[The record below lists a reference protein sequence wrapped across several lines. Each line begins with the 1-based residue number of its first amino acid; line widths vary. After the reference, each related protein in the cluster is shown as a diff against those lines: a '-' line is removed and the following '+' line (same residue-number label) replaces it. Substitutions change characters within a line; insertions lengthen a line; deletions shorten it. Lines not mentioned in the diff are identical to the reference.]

1 MTRARVPIRR
11 TARLVGLAAAGWL
24 AHAGAARAF
33 PQFDPTNA
41 DTGAGAG
48 ATDLAAPDAQ
58 DLRHQLQIANG
69 LAAPPGGGWTIL
81 PRIDVQEMLND
92 NIFQVS
98 GPRRWDLVTYVSPGI
113 AIAGETSHLQLTVN
127 YSPTLEMY
135 MQNGSQN
142 ALTQQLNAIGLLT
155 LVPDRVFVDMRA
167 LAGVQATNGIL
178 GGMGTLGS
186 GGVASVA
193 VGGTGSVTG
202 NGLGLAKDN
211 RSQTMS
217 FGASPY
223 VLGRLGS
230 YGDYKVG
237 ASVDVSH
244 VTNANGFVV
253 LPFSGG
259 GGTAQTLVTTEQM
272 ARFTSGDYFTVVQDQ
287 LDLHLSQSNGSY
299 DQGSTP
305 AVALINQSTT
315 STRQTASN
323 QVTWHYNE
331 SIAVFASLGY
341 ENIRYTGLNG
351 LDIND
356 MTWSVGATLTPNQD
370 SFLTLSY
377 GHQEGA
383 DSLTMNA
390 RYALT
395 ARTTVSA
402 SYSSTVGTQLQNLQ
416 RQLDLATSNGNGGL
430 VNGQTGGTLFNN
442 NNLLNVQPGI
452 YRFNSLTLNTTTV
465 LDRDVINLA
474 VGYTK
479 QNGVGSGLFSG
490 TSSESKYG
498 SVQWIHQMTPA
509 MTLSGA
515 ASYTTQ
521 TYTVGGNTQSVAGSA
536 VLQYILSDTLST
548 SLRYMFTDRTSP
560 VPGQTMY
567 QNLII
572 VGFTKQF

>member
-1 MTRARVPIRR
+1 MTRAGVPIRR

-24 AHAGAARAF
+24 VHAGAARAF
-33 PQFDPTNA
+33 PQFDPSNA
-41 DTGAGAG
+41 DTGTGAG

-58 DLRHQLQIANG
+58 DLRHQLQVANG
-69 LAAPPGGGWTIL
+69 LAAPAGGGWTIL
-81 PRIDVQEMLND
+81 PRIDVQEMFDD
-92 NIFQVS
+92 NVFQVS

-135 MQNGSQN
+135 MINGSQN
-142 ALTQQLNAIGLLT
+142 SVTQQLNAIGLLT
-155 LVPDRVFVDMRA
+155 LVPDRVFVDVRA

-178 GGMGTLGS
+178 GGTGTLGS

-193 VGGTGSVTG
+193 VGGTGSTTS
-202 NGLGLAKDN
+202 NGLGLAKNN
-211 RSQTMS
+211 RTQTMS
-217 FGASPY
+217 VGASPY

-230 YGDYKVG
+230 YGDYKIG
-237 ASVDVSH
+237 TSVDVSH
-244 VTNANGFVV
+244 QADANGFAV

-259 GGTAQTLVTTEQM
+259 GGAQTLVTTEQM

-299 DQGSTP
+299 DQSGTLG
-305 AVALINQSTT
+305 AALANQTT
-315 STRQTASN
+315 ASTRQTASN
-323 QVTWHYNE
+323 QVTWHYDQT
-331 SIAVFASLGY
+331 IAVFVSLGY
-341 ENIRYTGLNG
+341 ENIRYTGQNG
-351 LDIND
+351 LNING
-356 MTWSVGATLTPNQD
+356 MTWSVGTTLTPNQD

-377 GHQEGA
+377 GRQEGA
-383 DSLTMNA
+383 NALSMSA

-416 RQLDLATSNGNGGL
+416 RQLDQATSNGNGGL
-430 VNGQTGGTLFNN
+430 VNGQTGGTLFTN
-442 NNLLNVQPGI
+442 NNLTSVQSGI

-465 LDRDVINLA
+465 LDRDVISLA
-474 VGYTK
+474 AGYTK
-479 QNGVGSGLFSG
+479 QTGVGSGTFSG
-490 TSSESKYG
+490 TSSETKYG

-521 TYTVGGNTQSVAGSA
+521 TYTGGGNTQSVAGSA

-572 VGFTKQF
+572 AGFTKQF